1 MCSADIDRGPIVCQA
16 MSKILAMQKK
26 KKKAKVPFLEFAF
39 WLGETTNR
47 TSKCNINILM
57 D

>member
-1 MCSADIDRGPIVCQA
+1 
-16 MSKILAMQKK
+16 MSGNVQDTSNAKKKK
-26 KKKAKVPFLEFAF
+26 KKKANVPFLEFAF